1 MRCGELHCR
10 IFDKCSRI
18 QNKYIH
24 TRIIGSTICVIRM
37 YILLYERV
45 SIFLIMTSLD
55 LHVHFDLFMLERQYT
70 QGSIHIVFGSYCIPD
85 PQHVPCASLLICEVA
100 CRDIVSQ
107 HLAFAHTFALL
118 QRNASSILYH
128 YEASVDDV
136 RFNHIAIVADEVVD
150 SLQMAF
156 QEAWELHVGTGTALD
171 VDHLNDPVAR
181 ECGEK
186 FFRDLAAL
194 ALIPARIAWN
204 NDLSTARA
212 ALSKGAAD
220 VRRLEDIEDA
230 FVEALERRGLPAAD
244 IKGWLMPMIADLRLS
259 IPPTLKEYEDLVE
272 GLFEM

>member
-1 MRCGELHCR
+1 M
-10 IFDKCSRI
+10 
-18 QNKYIH
+18 
-24 TRIIGSTICVIRM
+24 
-37 YILLYERV
+37 
-45 SIFLIMTSLD
+45 
-55 LHVHFDLFMLERQYT
+55 
-70 QGSIHIVFGSYCIPD
+70 FGSYCIPD
-85 PQHVPCASLLICEVA
+85 PQYVPCASLLICEVA

-118 QRNASSILYH
+118 LRNASSILYH

-136 RFNHIAIVADEVVD
+136 RFNHIAIVADEIVD

-181 ECGEK
+181 ERSEK

-194 ALIPARIAWN
+194 ALIPAQIAWN
-204 NDLSTARA
+204 NDLSIARG

-220 VRRLEDIEDA
+220 VSKLEDIEDA
-230 FVEALERRGLPAAD
+230 FVEALERRGLPVAD

-272 GLFEM
+272 GLFEV